1 MIYKCRL
8 FELLCLLLHKNY
20 QSNEYSVREIIAS
33 TYIGP
38 YTVNHNILDIG
49 DKNEIK
55 ICSDRLGMYKNENY
69 IYMLFFYLLSYTPQD
84 KNTERDYDPGYSLE
98 NKDFI
103 SALLNNVRT
112 RQDAFCFSNYIIEKS
127 KDSKSKIYNVYEVL
141 GDMLNKIDN
150 NDKINYD
157 YNNYNNFVNNN
168 MNENPDDNDPGINPK
183 YLLIIFKR
191 FIRSLLYKEDYVR
204 KGLRLLFDLFNINSK
219 YYSYSTMIINLIIEF
234 FSTDFKG
241 FIKYFK
247 KDLINMREWLE
258 QWPIPPSKFE
268 IPGINMYK
276 NMKISYDN
284 NLSDEKKNEIEGI
297 ELNNTQKKIDIIY
310 DFLNPEEG
318 GKNDF
323 KFEDDIDLFDFK
335 FIIGD
340 VILYQNKEKVIKEA
354 LDEQL
359 KISLDSNDKKN
370 NKNIQNSNDKREMW
384 IEIDN
389 PSIKIKELRV
399 K

>member
-1 MIYKCRL
+1 MK
-8 FELLCLLLHKNY
+8 E
-20 QSNEYSVREIIAS
+20 
-33 TYIGP
+33 T
-38 YTVNHNILDIG
+38 
-49 DKNEIK
+49 
-55 ICSDRLGMYKNENY
+55 
-69 IYMLFFYLLSYTPQD
+69 
-84 KNTERDYDPGYSLE
+84 
-98 NKDFI
+98 
-103 SALLNNVRT
+103 
-112 RQDAFCFSNYIIEKS
+112 
-127 KDSKSKIYNVYEVL
+127 
-141 GDMLNKIDN
+141 
-150 NDKINYD
+150 
-157 YNNYNNFVNNN
+157 
-168 MNENPDDNDPGINPK
+168 PDDNDPRINSK

-191 FIRSLLYKEDYVR
+191 FILSLLYKEDYVR
-204 KGLRLLFDLFNINSK
+204 KGLRLLFDLFSINSK
-219 YYSYSTMIINLIIEF
+219 YYSYCTMIINLIIEF
-234 FSTDFKG
+234 FLTDFKG

-247 KDLINMREWLE
+247 KDLVNMREWLE

-284 NLSDEKKNEIEGI
+284 NLSDEKKNEIEVI

-318 GKNDF
+318 GKIDF
-323 KFEDDIDLFDFK
+323 QFENDIDLFDFK

-370 NKNIQNSNDKREMW
+370 NKNRQNSNDKREMW